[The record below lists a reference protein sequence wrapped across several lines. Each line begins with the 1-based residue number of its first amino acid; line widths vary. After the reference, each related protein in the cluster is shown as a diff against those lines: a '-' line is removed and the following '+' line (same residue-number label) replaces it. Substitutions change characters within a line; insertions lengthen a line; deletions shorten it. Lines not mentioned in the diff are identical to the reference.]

1 MLKPQVR
8 AYLLNIGEFL
18 EEERGESLCAR
29 AAEWLDDTRREKV
42 ERCRQ
47 GRARA
52 AAVGAGL
59 LLQLGMQELSEG
71 EDAECRSNPE
81 GEDAVC
87 RGNPESED
95 AECRSNPEGE
105 DAVCRSN
112 PAGGAAGGRV
122 LWQELTV
129 TGLLGRLRVRSSLT
143 YTYGEKGK
151 PFLQGCPWYFSLSHS
166 GDYVLCAFSR
176 REVGADLQRIESV
189 DTGKLAGRFFAA
201 QECKA
206 LEACGTER
214 SGRRL
219 FFELWARKEALG
231 KLTGQGLAGMLGR
244 NMLEGG
250 AEEPEW
256 LEVPAPEGYAAAVCL
271 RGKEISFTGVEQ
283 WDD

>member
-18 EEERGESLCAR
+18 EEERGEPLCAR
-29 AAEWLDDTRREKV
+29 AAEWLDDTRREKAD
-42 ERCRQ
+42 RCRQ

-59 LLQLGMQELSEG
+59 LLQLGMQELAEG
-71 EDAECRSNPE
+71 EA
-81 GEDAVC
+81 AM
-87 RGNPESED
+87 
-95 AECRSNPEGE
+95 
-105 DAVCRSN
+105 CRSN
-112 PAGGAAGGRV
+112 PAGENAECRSKQESEDAGGRV

-231 KLTGQGLAGMLGR
+231 KLTGQGVAGMLGR
-244 NMLEGG
+244 NMLERG

-256 LEVPAPEGYAAAVCL
+256 LVVPVPEGYAAAVCL
-271 RGKEISFTGVEQ
+271 RGEEISFTGVEQ

>member
-18 EEERGESLCAR
+18 EEERGESLCVR
-29 AAEWLDDTRREKV
+29 AAEWLDDTRREKAD
-42 ERCRQ
+42 RCRQ

-71 EDAECRSNPE
+71 EDTACRSNPE
-81 GEDAVC
+81 GEDT
-87 RGNPESED
+87 
-95 AECRSNPEGE
+95 
-105 DAVCRSN
+105 VCRSN
-112 PAGGAAGGRV
+112 PNRGTRGPCGASGGRV

-143 YTYGEKGK
+143 YAYGEMGK

-189 DTGKLAGRFFAA
+189 DTGKLAGRFFAG

-206 LEACGTER
+206 LEACGTELF
-214 SGRRL
+214 GRRL

-231 KLTGQGLAGMLGR
+231 KLTGQGVAGMLGR
-244 NMLEGG
+244 NMLERG

-271 RGKEISFTGVEQ
+271 RGEEISFTGVEQ